1 MFNNNN
7 NESGEQNNTKTKV
20 CYARVSSHHQAEDL
34 QRQIS
39 DLQQAYPHHEV
50 ISDIGSGLNFKRKG
64 FTTLLERVYSSEICE
79 VVVMHRDRLCRY
91 GIEFVQWLFDK
102 KQVRLLVHG
111 QAETS
116 ETRELA
122 DDLLAITNVFVARHN
137 GRRAPAN
144 KRARKLNNRTIN
156 EAADRGSDQVQV
168 VPEPGTVG

>member
-1 MFNNNN
+1 M
-7 NESGEQNNTKTKV
+7 

-50 ISDIGSGLNFKRKG
+50 ISDICSGLNFKRKG
-64 FTTLLERVYSSEICE
+64 FTTLLERMYSGEIDE

-91 GIEFVQWLFDK
+91 GIEFVQWLFNK
-102 KQVRLLVHG
+102 KQVRLVVHG
-111 QAETS
+111 QSEAS

-137 GRRAPAN
+137 GRRAAAN
-144 KRARKLNNRTIN
+144 KRARKLNKT
-156 EAADRGSDQVQV
+156 AGSGSGSDQVQV
-168 VPEPGTVG
+168 VPNPGTVD

>member
-1 MFNNNN
+1 MPGGKRLYNQQQIQQLFNHN
-7 NESGEQNNTKTKV
+7 NEPGEQNNTKTKV

-34 QRQIS
+34 QRQ
-39 DLQQAYPHHEV
+39 

-91 GIEFVQWLFDK
+91 GIEFVQWLFNK

-111 QAETS
+111 QSETS

-122 DDLLAITNVFVARHN
+122 DESVKSWYQ
-137 GRRAPAN
+137 G
-144 KRARKLNNRTIN
+144 LNNL
-156 EAADRGSDQVQV
+156 DQGFQYNQM
-168 VPEPGTVG
+168 